1 MYIIEDSRQQKEKHA
16 IKHASW
22 EAAGDKLVRCKLPVG
37 DYALP
42 PTIAVDTKASM
53 AEIAQNIGGAKEE
66 HERFRNELKLAQA
79 IGTQLYVLVENT
91 DGIRCLDEVEFW
103 QNPRLMVSS
112 RAITGTRLAKAMRT
126 MEARYGVRFL
136 FCRPSDAASII
147 NSILTKGAR
156 KYDD

>member
-16 IKHASW
+16 IKHDCW
-22 EAAGDKLVRCKLPVG
+22 EAAGDSLVRCKLPVG

-42 PTIAVDTKASM
+42 PTVAVDTKASM
-53 AEIAQNIGGAKEE
+53 AEIAQNIGGTKEE

-79 IGTQLYVLVENT
+79 IGTQLYVLIENT

-103 QNPRLMVSS
+103 QNPRLVVSD

-136 FCRPSDAASII
+136 FCRPSDSAKII
-147 NSILTKGAR
+147 KILLQKEQKT
-156 KYDD
+156 DD